1 MFQSN
6 NKNNSLSSIIAPEME
21 IKGDIDVVGD
31 IIIYGKIF
39 GNIKATGSI
48 NTAKGSLVN
57 GDIHANNAYLS
68 GEINGNIHIDKKVVL
83 SQGSILVG
91 NLQSSIITIEEGA
104 SFEGMSQMLHVKEKS
119 NVKKMLSLNS

>member
-21 IKGDIDVVGD
+21 IKGDIDVSGD

-39 GNIKATGSI
+39 GNVRATGSI

-57 GDIHANNAYLS
+57 GDINANNAYIS
-68 GEINGNIHIDKKVVL
+68 GEVNGNIHINKKVVL
-83 SQGSILVG
+83 SHGSTLVG
-91 NLQSSIITIEEGA
+91 NLQSSILMIEEGA
-104 SFEGMSQMLHVKEKS
+104 SFEGMSQMLHIKEKS
-119 NVKKMLSLNS
+119 NVKKMVSLNS